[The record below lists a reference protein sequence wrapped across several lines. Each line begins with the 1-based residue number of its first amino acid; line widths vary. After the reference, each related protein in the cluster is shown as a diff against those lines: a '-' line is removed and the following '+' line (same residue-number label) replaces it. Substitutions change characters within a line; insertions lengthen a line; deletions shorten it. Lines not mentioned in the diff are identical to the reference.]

1 MFSMSAFWVLIVF
14 YVVAKI
20 CFFSGVYIVTKA
32 IERRAIRE
40 KKKRLES
47 FRLYEIESSC
57 KRKQQP
63 EECSQGQR
71 TLWSAAQTVRQ
82 LMSIK

>member
-1 MFSMSAFWVLIVF
+1 MFSMTSFWVLIVF

-32 IERRAIRE
+32 VERRAIRE

-47 FRLYEIESSC
+47 HRLYEIETLIQNKVNVRKNANKDKELFGLRH
-57 KRKQQP
+57 KRYV
-63 EECSQGQR
+63 S
-71 TLWSAAQTVRQ
+71 
-82 LMSIK
+82 

>member
-32 IERRAIRE
+32 VERRAIRE

-47 FRLYEIESSC
+47 FRLYEIESLLRAKADSQKNAHKDKELFGLRL
-57 KRKQQP
+57 KRYV
-63 EECSQGQR
+63 S
-71 TLWSAAQTVRQ
+71 
-82 LMSIK
+82 

>member
-1 MFSMSAFWVLIVF
+1 MFSMTAFWVLIVF

-32 IERRAIRE
+32 VERRAVRE

-47 FRLYEIESSC
+47 HRIYEIETLIQNKANIQKNASKDKELFGARL
-57 KRKQQP
+57 KRYV
-63 EECSQGQR
+63 S
-71 TLWSAAQTVRQ
+71 
-82 LMSIK
+82 

>member
-32 IERRAIRE
+32 VERRAIRE

-47 FRLYEIESSC
+47 FRLYEIETLLQAKADSQKNAYKDKELFGLRL
-57 KRKQQP
+57 KRYV
-63 EECSQGQR
+63 S
-71 TLWSAAQTVRQ
+71 
-82 LMSIK
+82 